1 MSTKM
6 KFKCTSCQHIF
17 EHDAYQKEC
26 FCPKCGN
33 TSERCAEEEQ
43 FIVCSECGT
52 EIPNGATSCPTCGCP
67 ISATKNRH
75 CHECGA
81 ELADCV
87 HVCPQCG
94 CPVVPAA
101 PVIEYTAKITLP
113 NGEVIEKTVSTAG
126 TFPSPKEQSF
136 ILVYWWY
143 CIGAVSKFRYI
154 LLYDQLF

>member
-6 KFKCTSCQHIF
+6 NLKCTSCQHIF

-33 TSERCAEEEQ
+33 ISERCAEEEQ

-52 EIPNGATSCPTCGCP
+52 EIPNGVTSCPTCGCP

-81 ELADCV
+81 ELADLTLSAMRMSRCTSYADCRFIYPSGI
-87 HVCPQCG
+87 H
-94 CPVVPAA
+94 
-101 PVIEYTAKITLP
+101 YTDSISYV
-113 NGEVIEKTVSTAG
+113 G
-126 TFPSPKEQSF
+126 
-136 ILVYWWY
+136 
-143 CIGAVSKFRYI
+143 
-154 LLYDQLF
+154 

>member
-52 EIPNGATSCPTCGCP
+52 EIPNGATSCPH
-67 ISATKNRH
+67 A
-75 CHECGA
+75 GA
-81 ELADCV
+81 
-87 HVCPQCG
+87 H
-94 CPVVPAA
+94 
-101 PVIEYTAKITLP
+101 TLP
-113 NGEVIEKTVSTAG
+113 RKIAIAMNVALNWLIAY
-126 TFPSPKEQSF
+126 TFVRNADVPLYQLHRLPFHPS
-136 ILVYWWY
+136 L
-143 CIGAVSKFRYI
+143 RYPLHRQH
-154 LLYDQLF
+154 LL